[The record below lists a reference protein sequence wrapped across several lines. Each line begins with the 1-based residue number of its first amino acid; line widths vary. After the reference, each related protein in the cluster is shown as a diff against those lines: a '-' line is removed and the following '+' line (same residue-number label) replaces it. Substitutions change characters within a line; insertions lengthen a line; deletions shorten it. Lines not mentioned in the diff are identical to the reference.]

1 MYRRYPM
8 HMPVAFRVRAYAL
21 LPLLVLVASCTT
33 PDISELPAAGATLSI
48 APAKHPTLLLISLD
62 GVRPD
67 YLRRGDTPTLDAL
80 ADDGVQSW
88 MRPSYPSLTFPN
100 HYTLVTGLRP
110 DRHGLIH
117 NSMYDE
123 ALGEFRLSDRDA
135 VGNAAWYN
143 DGEPLWV
150 TAENAGLRTATLS
163 WPGSEAPV
171 RGVQPTQWSPFDES
185 RPIEERVDT
194 VLGWLLAPEASRPA
208 FATLY
213 FEHPD
218 SAGHDYGPNSPEV
231 RQAMREVDAGLAR
244 LVEGLRARGLL
255 DSVNLV
261 LVSDHGMA
269 EVPPG
274 QAIAIEDMVTI
285 EEARVTST
293 GQVIGIVPNPGFEA
307 QVARKLLGAHARYD
321 CWRKADLPAR
331 WNFGTHPRVPPIICQ
346 MHLGWNA
353 VPRAS
358 LARQPAH
365 TRGSHGFDPAAPE
378 MRAFFIAHGPAFREG
393 VQLDGF
399 DNVDVYP
406 LLARLLGVTPADND
420 GDPSTLL
427 PALRDGVR

>member
-1 MYRRYPM
+1 MSF
-8 HMPVAFRVRAYAL
+8 VSRVRALAL
-21 LPLLVLVASCTT
+21 LPLLVLAACATSNVSAPST
-33 PDISELPAAGATLSI
+33 AAGATT
-48 APAKHPTLLLISLD
+48 PRPPLLLISLD
-62 GVRPD
+62 GVHPD
-67 YLRRGDTPTLDAL
+67 YLGRGDTPALDAL
-80 ADDGVQSW
+80 AAAGVQAW

-123 ALGEFRLSDRDA
+123 TLGEFRLSNREA
-135 VGNAAWYN
+135 VGTAAWYD

-171 RGVQPTQWSPFDES
+171 RGVQPTQWSPFDGS

-194 VLGWLLAPEASRPA
+194 VLGWLSAPEATRPA

-218 SAGHDYGPNSPEV
+218 SAGHDHGPASPQV
-231 RQAMREVDAGLAR
+231 REAMRRVDAGLAR
-244 LVEGLRARGLL
+244 LVAGLRARGLL
-255 DSVNLV
+255 DRVNLV

-269 EVPPG
+269 DVRPG
-274 QAIAIEDMVTI
+274 HTIAIEDMVTL

-293 GQVIGIVPNPGFEA
+293 GQVIGVVPNPGFEA
-307 QVARKLLGAHARYD
+307 QVERRLLGAHAQYD
-321 CWRKADLPAR
+321 CWRKGELPAR
-331 WNFGTHPRVPPIICQ
+331 WKFGSHPRVPPIVCQ
-346 MHLGWNA
+346 MHVGWDA
-353 VPRAS
+353 VSAS
-358 LARQPAH
+358 GLARRAGR

-378 MRAFFIAHGPAFREG
+378 MRAMFVAHGPAFREG

-406 LLARLLGVTPADND
+406 LLARLLGLAPVGDD
-420 GDPSTLL
+420 GDPATLL
-427 PALRDGVR
+427 PALLDGVR